1 MVIIKS
7 NEDVCFKN
15 FIRYPKIEIQKNCM
29 TFITGKSGCGKSS
42 YLKMINATEAP
53 TAGSIYFDGVALDEI
68 DVIEHRKL
76 VTLVPQEPYL
86 YEGTIAD
93 NFLMYYNLREQQ
105 PISEDKMK
113 EFLKLCEIEMPLET
127 CVQILSTGERQRVFV
142 AIFVS
147 FIPKVL
153 LLDEPT
159 AALDFETSKKV
170 FSNIKNFC
178 KQNDITS
185 VTVCHSETLTE
196 LYADFAIHLEKE
208 NQI

>member
-7 NEDVCFKN
+7 NEDVCFKD

-42 YLKMINATEAP
+42 YLKMVNATEAP
-53 TAGSIYFDGVALDEI
+53 TGGAIYFDGEALDKV
-68 DVIEHRKL
+68 DVIEHRKSA
-76 VTLVPQEPYL
+76 TLAPQEPYL

-105 PISEDKMK
+105 PISEGRIK
-113 EFLKLCEIEMPLET
+113 EFLKLCEIEMPIET
-127 CVQILSTGERQRVFV
+127 CVQNLSVGERQRIFV

-147 FIPKVL
+147 FMPKVL

-170 FSNIKNFC
+170 FSNIKDFC

-185 VTVCHSETLTE
+185 VVVCHSETLTE
-196 LYADFAIHLEKE
+196 LYADFVIHLEKE
-208 NQI
+208 KQT